1 MNQDDEFD
9 PRLGKIRA
17 RSDKPAKSYV
27 GQVLRTAARVGGRA
41 SSSPSGARRFDGSR
55 IGRGAGVGRVLADR
69 HAVFRSRRVVIKAR
83 IVKIGASG
91 LKAAKLHLR
100 YIQRDGVT
108 REGLPGELYDSNQ
121 DRADGKAFVER
132 ADGDRHQFRFIV
144 AAEDGVEYEDLKP
157 MTRRLMAQMEEDL
170 GTKLDWV
177 AVDHFNTGHPH
188 THIIVRGK
196 DERGQDLIIAR
207 EYIAHGMRERAA
219 EIVMLDLGARTDL
232 DIERKLGEETG
243 KDRFTT
249 LDRRL
254 IREGGEGGLVDIRQ
268 MRSGA
273 YGRFD
278 QTFRAGRLQH
288 LKQLGL
294 ADETSPG
301 VWRLAKTLEA
311 TLRRMGERGDIIKTM
326 HRAMTE
332 AKIERASADY
342 AIFDPATPNSHV
354 VGRAVA
360 RGLSD
365 ELDDRHHLIV
375 DGVDGRSHW
384 VDVGS
389 GQGVEQIPAGT
400 IVAIEA
406 KRTEPKLADQIV
418 ASIAEKHG
426 GRYSPEIHHQHDRG
440 ASAEYVAA
448 HVRRLEALRRAS
460 VVERM
465 ADGTWQIPPG
475 FLKAV
480 ESYARAYSRQA
491 PVAVEVLSTTRVEY
505 QLRADGA
512 TWLDHQL
519 VAAEPTGVRDSG
531 FGREVRDALAQRR
544 QWLIEQGL
552 AEGRQ
557 DQTIYRSNMLAILR
571 QRELTRVAAQISA
584 ELGLPYA
591 EFGDAKRIEGTYR
604 RRLDLVSGRFA
615 VIERARD
622 FTLVP
627 WRPVLERSLGKMV
640 SGVIRSDAIS
650 WSIGRRKSGPTV

>member
-27 GQVLRTAARVGGRA
+27 GQVLRTAARAGGRA

-69 HAVFRSRRVVIKAR
+69 HAAFRSRRVVIKAR

-108 REGLPGELYDSNQ
+108 REGLPGELYDATQ

-132 ADGDRHQFRFIV
+132 GDGNRHQFRFIV
-144 AAEDGVEYEDLKP
+144 AAEDGVEYDDLKP

-196 DERGQDLIIAR
+196 DECGQDLIIAR

-219 EIVMLDLGARTDL
+219 EIVTLDLGARTDL
-232 DIERKLGEETG
+232 DIERKLSEETG
-243 KDRFTT
+243 QDRFTT

-254 IREGGEGGLVDIRQ
+254 IREGGEGGLVDVRQ
-268 MRSGA
+268 MRASA

-278 QTFRAGRLQH
+278 QTLRAGRLQH

-294 ADETSPG
+294 ADETTPG

-311 TLRRMGERGDIIKTM
+311 TLQRMGERGDIIKTM

-332 AKIERASADY
+332 AQIERAPADY
-342 AIFDPATPNSHV
+342 AIFDATEPNV
-354 VGRAVA
+354 RLVGRVVE

-365 ELDDRHHLIV
+365 ELNDRHYLIV

-389 GQGVEQIPAGT
+389 GHAVEQIPPGT

-406 KRTEPKLADQIV
+406 KRTEPKLADRIV
-418 ASIAEKHG
+418 TSIAEKHG
-426 GRYSPEIHHQHDRG
+426 GRYSPEIHHRHDPG
-440 ASAEYVAA
+440 ASAAYVAA
-448 HVRRLEALRRAS
+448 HVRRLEALRRTNI
-460 VVERM
+460 VERT
-465 ADGTWQIPPG
+465 ADGTWQISSG

-480 ESYARAYSRQA
+480 EVHERVRSGQA
-491 PVAVEVLSTTRVEY
+491 LVAVEVLSPTRVEH
-505 QLRADGA
+505 QIKADGA

-519 VAAEPTGVRDSG
+519 VSAEPSGVRDSG
-531 FGREVRDALAQRR
+531 FGREVKSALAQRR

-552 AEGRQ
+552 AEERQ
-557 DQTIYRSNMLAILR
+557 DQTVYRSNLVAILR
-571 QRELTRVAAQISA
+571 RRELTQVAAQISG
-584 ELGLPYA
+584 EMGLPYT
-591 EFGDAKRIEGTYR
+591 ELRDAKRIEGAYR

-627 WRPVLERSLGKMV
+627 WRPVLERSLGKRV